1 MSAIN
6 IDKRF
11 PVRVYGVEVEGKCC
25 QSSKFALEFRDIQK
39 HQQMN
44 HNDSE
49 HFNWNISSKS
59 K

>member
-11 PVRVYGVEVEGKCC
+11 PVHGVEEEAKCC
-25 QSSKFALEFRDIQK
+25 QSSEFALEFRDIQK

-44 HNDSE
+44 HSDSE
-49 HFNWNISSKS
+49 HFN
-59 K
+59 